1 MRVKPSPRNFGF
13 GELSPRLDGIAN
25 EVTARGCRT
34 LENWIVGKRGE
45 AIRRP
50 GTFHVQGAISTTVAQ
65 NEWGPGER
73 IVPLTPDEAVE
84 WCERTHNFTAEE
96 KHFPHLVEDA

>member
-73 IVPLTPDEAVE
+73 IVPLDEHEALE
-84 WCERTHNFTAEE
+84 WCSNTGNVAAAER
-96 KHFPHLVEDA
+96 HFAAMITDA